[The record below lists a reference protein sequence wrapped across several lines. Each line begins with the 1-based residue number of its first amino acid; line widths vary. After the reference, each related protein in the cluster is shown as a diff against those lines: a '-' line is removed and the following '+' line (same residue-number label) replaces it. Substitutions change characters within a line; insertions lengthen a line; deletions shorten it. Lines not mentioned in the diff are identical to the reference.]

1 MFKKKLH
8 FALLPLIAALCL
20 LPLVACSVE
29 KTQEGKLPDVDVEVE
44 KGQLPHY
51 DVDTAEVTVTT
62 KEKEVKVPDVDIEV
76 KTETKT
82 IELPDIEVT
91 MPDEKKENDEGGE
104 GNN

>member
-1 MFKKKLH
+1 MTAYSRTGVERLK
-8 FALLPLIAALCL
+8 AVRLC
-20 LPLVACSVE
+20 PGSRDH
-29 KTQEGKLPDVDVEVE
+29 LPDVDVEVE